1 LGIARGLT
9 YLHEESRLRI
19 VHRDV
24 KASNILLD
32 FDLIPKISDFGLAKL
47 YDDKKTHISTR
58 VAGTIG
64 YLAPEYAM
72 RGHLTEKADV
82 FGFGVVALEI
92 VSGRTNSDPNL
103 DEDRIYLLEWAWNL
117 HESNQELELVD
128 SNLKNF
134 NEEEVKRIIG
144 VALLCTQTSPNL
156 RPSMSRVV
164 AMLSG
169 DIDVSSIATR
179 PGYLTDWKFN
189 EDTTSFMTNSSSTTI
204 TDEKSQ
210 YGLSSNTT
218 ADFSPVN
225 ASRPVLSETVG
236 EGR

>member
-1 LGIARGLT
+1 MG
-9 YLHEESRLRI
+9 
-19 VHRDV
+19 
-24 KASNILLD
+24 ASNILLD
-32 FDLIPKISDFGLAKL
+32 SDLNPKISDFGLAKL

-92 VSGRTNSDPNL
+92 VSGRLNSDSSL
-103 DEDRIYLLEWAWNL
+103 EEEKIYLLEWAWRL
-117 HESNQELELVD
+117 HENDSEVALVD
-128 SNLKNF
+128 ANLLEF
-134 NEEEVKRIIG
+134 DEEEVKRVIG
-144 VALLCTQTSPNL
+144 IALLCTQTSPQL

-169 DIDVSSIATR
+169 DIEVSVVTTR

-189 EDTTSFMTNSSSTTI
+189 DKTSFMTPDTPSVESEYNQFSSSSTTRVGDAGHSPI
-204 TDEKSQ
+204 TVDQVQEII
-210 YGLSSNTT
+210 
-218 ADFSPVN
+218 
-225 ASRPVLSETVG
+225 G